1 MDATDDRYPQDPPVA
16 PEAASSAST
25 ERQRAQTA
33 ARLERAVMGR
43 DGAVVRHL
51 VHAESAVLNQQSQA
65 RCYLL
70 YQLFAHK
77 FPCHLLTASKEMGTG
92 MALE

>member
-1 MDATDDRYPQDPPVA
+1 
-16 PEAASSAST
+16 
-25 ERQRAQTA
+25 
-33 ARLERAVMGR
+33 MGR